1 MKSKILKTVIVLMLL
16 ASLTMV
22 NFIYVGAGF
31 ISYAASN
38 STTNHKN
45 VEFTAE
51 LKDNKTLSLEVA
63 VKNEGYLNGEI
74 NIENANFK
82 LKNSNSE
89 YVNKVEDTKLT
100 LNQINAG
107 TTAQFDVEIEP
118 IENEQFDLGLLT
130 SKTKINLNATYKDRT
145 EKDINVKASREVK
158 LDYTYNKEDNVEATM
173 DLLTNKIVK
182 VNGEDKRLVQ
192 ISMNMGTKLNDF
204 PIKEIKTTVT
214 LPTIDGEAPTVVAKS
229 NSNTMTNFK
238 YEYDNKS
245 KVEISYT
252 NEANTNNQ
260 IVWKKQGTENVVL
273 TLVYN
278 KDAKIN
284 DSKISSEE
292 DVTLYDDNTLKGTAE
307 VTIDS
312 QKRDAIMQVS
322 GANKESSIF
331 KGKLYSGIERSY
343 EAQTKVSVNLANVGD
358 GINITENAVNEANVV
373 YNKTMLSK
381 DNFNKILGENG
392 VLTISNENGEVLT
405 TLTNASN
412 VDENGNMVVDYS
424 GREPSSIVIKTTTP
438 VSEGDLNFTHIKTI
452 KADKSFKNIDE
463 LTNKITLS
471 YGTDETLDSETTLK
485 LEEATTEASLQTNKD
500 TLSTVVENNVEMRAI
515 LKSNNEKENLYSNP
529 SIKFEL
535 PESVENISIT
545 GIDLVY
551 ESELQ
556 IKNYKVDGRTIT
568 VNLAGT
574 QTQYKESGIEGAIL
588 IVNANVKVNRRAP
601 TQDSQITMTV
611 NNNQEEAKDEKAI
624 KVVAPTDMTVINNI
638 NTLGVETIGQED
650 ATKVSLQRGANSKQ
664 VETEVEFINNNEN
677 AVQNVKA
684 LGTFPTKNS
693 QNNIDTKITKELN
706 VTGTDGAEVYY
717 TENENATDDL
727 QNSENG
733 WQQSI
738 DDSSNVKKYL
748 ITVPKMN
755 SGDSVKATYN
765 TEVPASLEYNQ
776 QARQGYT
783 VNYENSVTNATNE
796 MKATTINMETGVG
809 PKLET
814 KISASLN
821 GQNLTD
827 TSTVKNGEVIKYNV
841 SVSNTGSED
850 VSDITLQGSVPEGT
864 TLVEPEDNY
873 EYTGSSYYK
882 ELDTKTYETK
892 IDKLKAGDTLTK
904 EYEVRVN
911 SDTKAG
917 TKLQATSTVK
927 YGDVEKNAQSTP
939 ITTETG
945 KLRVTVKRITDR
957 RNSLYESGTVQYYA
971 IIENISNEKQDNV
984 TVKTNLNN
992 ALSVNRL
999 VLINNLPATKIT
1011 DEDVS
1016 SNNNNQYTPADQIQE
1031 TNENELQTEVVDY
1044 KDELNIGSI
1053 EAGQN
1058 KVLSYD
1064 MQINKLDNTNTLGFS
1079 VSAKAGN
1086 QNYDSNQTADNVVKA
1101 NVNIAMSANPESK
1114 YLNSGDTLEYTITVK
1129 NNGDQKLEGLTLKDK
1144 IPSSLTVTKVTVDGK
1159 ESEELKEQNDIQ
1171 IMLSIAANS
1180 EMVIKID
1187 TEVNYSESRLTAES
1201 ITNNASLVLL
1211 GQEIAKTPE
1220 ITHIIEA
1227 NKGENG
1233 NENGNNSENNDI
1245 ANGTA
1250 IITGTAWYDANA
1262 NGQRDDD
1269 EQLLSGIKVRLYN
1282 TETNNLVKDS
1292 NGQVLEATTN
1302 ENGVYVLNNIASG
1315 KYIAVF
1321 DYNTTEYT
1329 LSKYRVQ
1336 GASQD
1341 KTSSAILKKLSISGT
1356 EQEIASTDII
1366 EITDKNVSDMN
1377 IGLIKLQNFDFK
1389 LEKYVEKVIIQDSK
1403 GSTVKEYGD
1412 ETLARAEI
1420 DGKKVNGT
1428 TVLIEYKIRV
1438 TNVGEVA
1445 GYVRKIA
1452 DYMPSDLKFNS
1463 ELNKDWYETKDGL
1476 YTSSFAN
1483 DKIEPGQSKE
1493 ITLTLTKAMTEN
1505 NLGLINNTAEITE
1518 EYNDLGLSD
1527 SNSTPGN
1534 KVKGENDLGSADLI
1548 LGPKTGGAVYVGIAI
1563 AVVVVLAGVAYVIVR
1578 KNKKES
1584 KM

>member
-130 SKTKINLNATYKDRT
+130 NKTKINLNATYKDRT

-214 LPTIDGEAPTVVAKS
+214 LPTTDGEAPTVVAKS

-252 NEANTNNQ
+252 NEANANNQ

-273 TLVYN
+273 TLIYN

-463 LTNKITLS
+463 LTNKIILS

-500 TLSTVVENNVEMRAI
+500 TLSTVVDNNVEMRAI

-556 IKNYKVDGRTIT
+556 IKNYKVDGRTII

-638 NTLGVETIGQED
+638 NTLGVETIGQEES
-650 ATKVSLQRGANSKQ
+650 TKVSLQRGANSKQ
-664 VETEVEFINNNEN
+664 VETEVEIINNNEN

-776 QARQGYT
+776 QAKQGYT

-850 VSDITLQGSVPEGT
+850 VSDITVQGSVPEGT

-1011 DEDVS
+1011 DEDLS
-1016 SNNNNQYTPADQIQE
+1016 SNNKQYTPADQLQE

-1159 ESEELKEQNDIQ
+1159 DSEELKEQNDIQ

-1341 KTSSAILKKLSISGT
+1341 RTSSAILKKLSISGT

-1476 YTSSFAN
+1476 YTSCFAN

-1563 AVVVVLAGVAYVIVR
+1563 AVVVVLAGVAYVIIR